1 MSKELSD
8 SEKLLKRQ
16 RHAFSREWV
25 EASLVAG
32 QMQQL
37 EQLLAKR
44 TRTMEEQVPLL
55 QSRVAAE
62 DKANSARIS
71 ELVDNWGENKPLMG
85 NITPNEALETLAK
98 FEFNMK
104 KAQLDQENLVKAKD
118 ALGLDAGATSTAISS
133 CLDELS
139 DLKEVWEVVSKPHET
154 LQEIKDSPWATT
166 VVRKVRSKLDDL
178 LIALRSLPN
187 RIRQYNAYTA
197 LYDEIK
203 SYLSGQSSLSDMKTD
218 ALKDRHWKTILQKLN
233 IHVSYNELTV
243 GMLWDHGLLERKK
256 DMAEV
261 LQVAQGEMAIEVFL
275 TEVKER
281 WTNQELDLVL
291 YQSRVRLIR
300 GWDDLFNQ
308 LDEHTGGLILM
319 RSSPYYRAVRE
330 FQEDGNLWEDRLTKL
345 RAAFD
350 AWIDVQRRWVY
361 LEGIFFGSA
370 VSRSSRLSLK
380 SLMSSCLTS
389 TVFSLFINR
398 ISRPSSLLSITDS
411 RVWMANSSHL

>member
-1 MSKELSD
+1 MQFTFHSEIVLGVTYLQEVTQNLPAWHKMSKELSD

-118 ALGLDAGATSTAISS
+118 ALGLDVGATSTSISA
-133 CLDELS
+133 CLNELS

-154 LQEIKDSPWATT
+154 LQAIKDSPWSTT

-178 LIALRSLPN
+178 LIELRSLPN
-187 RIRQYNAYTA
+187 RIRQYDAYTA

-233 IHVSYNELTV
+233 IRVSYNELTI

-256 DMAEV
+256 DMGEV
-261 LQVAQGEMAIEVFL
+261 LQIAQGEMAIEVFL
-275 TEVKER
+275 TEVKDR

-370 VSRSSRLSLK
+370 VSQLRFSFSMSL
-380 SLMSSCLTS
+380 
-389 TVFSLFINR
+389 VY
-398 ISRPSSLLSITDS
+398 LL
-411 RVWMANSSHL
+411 V